1 MKQLSIT
8 TGNPVSLHI
17 LLTRLGEA
25 FPVEYAEGLQV
36 NLMSQLG
43 QRRALDFVVNADGSI
58 DVSVPV
64 ISRPKPYGV
73 EIRGTLNNL
82 PWRTYSG
89 LVLNYTNATVPGP
102 SEVTVEGDSYD
113 ISLEVQM
120 NVPSDGP
127 AAIEA
132 HNQSE
137 EAHPYILN
145 LIQNIPHNVV
155 VWEGVVTEDEETY
168 ELSYSIPD
176 HTYSELQELIAQG
189 LGVIINFKEDG
200 QIVQSYFS
208 IGRSRTFFQIS
219 LELFSVKI
227 QGVTFDGFVV
237 SEGDNDTIRL
247 TWFQT
252 GDLMHIPT
260 ELADLADDDTHRLVT
275 DNEKTSWNGK
285 LGASQVSQPTV
296 SALQTWVAQ
305 QSFATLA
312 WITQQGFL
320 TEQVQAD
327 WNKEDDTLP
336 SFIKNKPDVYNIL
349 SGQIDTSYRTG
360 TYIIADPQSDSS
372 GILISHSF
380 YQGIADQLWID
391 TDQGLIRRREMRNG
405 VWGAWTETYYRK
417 PSMGIPKTDLA
428 AAVQTSLGKADT
440 ALQTETDPTVPSW
453 AKQPDKPT
461 YTAQEVGA
469 LPANTPLFSGNYN
482 DLSNKPA
489 IPTVPTNVSAFNN
502 DAGYLT
508 QHQDI
513 SGKADKVIVVDA
525 STLPASLEPNKV
537 YQLGTLSGSVT
548 IPPFT
553 AVPAGDTEA
562 RLWYFTFDTDATAP
576 TITWPAAVT
585 AWVGGS
591 APTINASKKYEVS
604 VLDGV
609 AAIME
614 I

>member
-145 LIQNIPHNVV
+145 LIQNIPQNVV

-176 HTYSELQELIAQG
+176 HTYSELIELTAQG
-189 LGVIINFKEDG
+189 LGVIINFKFEG
-200 QIVQSYFS
+200 RVLYSYFS
-208 IGRSRTFFQIS
+208 VGRFSSPLFLNFLPEFFLIM
-219 LELFSVKI
+219 V
-227 QGVTFDGFVV
+227 QGLVLRGFTVH
-237 SEGDNDTIRL
+237 EGDNDTIRL

-252 GDLMHIPT
+252 GDLMHIPA
-260 ELADLADDDTHRLVT
+260 ELSQLTDDEDHRLVT
-275 DNEKTSWNGK
+275 DNEKTSWNNK

-296 SALQTWVAQ
+296 TALQEWVA
-305 QSFATLA
+305 L
-312 WITQQGFL
+312 QGFL
-320 TEQVQAD
+320 TAQTPSD
-327 WNKEDDTLP
+327 WNASSGVARILNRP
-336 SFIKNKPDVYNIL
+336 SVSNILYSQIDDVYK
-349 SGQIDTSYRTG
+349 TG
-360 TYIIADPQSDSS
+360 IYVIADDNADGA
-372 GILISHSF
+372 GIVISRSF

-417 PSMGIPKTDLA
+417 PSTGIPKTDLA
-428 AAVQTSLGKADT
+428 PAVQTSLRKADT

-482 DLSNKPA
+482 DLSNKPT
-489 IPTVPTNVSAFNN
+489 IPTVPTNVSEFHN

-525 STLPASLEPNKV
+525 STLPASLDPNKV

-562 RLWYFTFDTDATAP
+562 KLWYFTFDTPATAP